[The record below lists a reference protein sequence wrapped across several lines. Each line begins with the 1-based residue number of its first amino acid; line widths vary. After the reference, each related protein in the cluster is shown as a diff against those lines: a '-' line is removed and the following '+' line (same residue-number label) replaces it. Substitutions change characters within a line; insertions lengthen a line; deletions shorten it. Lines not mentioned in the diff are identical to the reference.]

1 MPPPNSPPYQAAR
14 PLLGVKARS
23 HPISTNQSN
32 NSTRPV
38 QNSPFNTVQAN
49 MGNGAS
55 ATKIIIDGETLDLVK
70 IKQIIPEL
78 RKELK
83 QKDAK
88 VQQYEKELYEKS
100 KILEEKVADVA
111 RLKEEVHKLKS
122 VLQLKVHKDGKP
134 DILASIQEDGSTQG
148 HERAKKQGVSGES
161 PMSVGEGQIEIK
173 HFEKDFRYV
182 PVAANAVLRYW
193 SSVKIDTLTYQ
204 FICHV

>member
-1 MPPPNSPPYQAAR
+1 MPPPNSPPYQTSAR

-23 HPISTNQSN
+23 QPTSNNQSN
-32 NSTRPV
+32 NTARTV
-38 QNSPFNTVQAN
+38 QNSPFNSVQAPN

-83 QKDAK
+83 QKDARL
-88 VQQYEKELYEKS
+88 QQYEQELYEKS
-100 KILEEKVADVA
+100 KLLEEKVADVA

-134 DILASIQEDGSTQG
+134 DILASIQEDGTPTG

-173 HFEKDFRYV
+173 HFEKDFR
-182 PVAANAVLRYW
+182 
-193 SSVKIDTLTYQ
+193 
-204 FICHV
+204 

>member
-1 MPPPNSPPYQAAR
+1 MPPPNSPPYQSSAR

-23 HPISTNQSN
+23 HPTAGNQTNN
-32 NSTRPV
+32 TIRPT
-38 QNSPFNTVQAN
+38 QNSPFNSALPAN

-83 QKDAK
+83 QKD
-88 VQQYEKELYEKS
+88 VRLQQYEQELYEKN
-100 KILEEKVADVA
+100 KLLEEKVADVA

-134 DILASIQEDGSTQG
+134 DILTTIQEDGSSQG

-161 PMSVGEGQIEIK
+161 PMSVGQGQIEIK
-173 HFEKDFRYV
+173 HFEKDFRWVECVTRFFCY
-182 PVAANAVLRYW
+182 Y
-193 SSVKIDTLTYQ
+193 
-204 FICHV
+204 